1 MSEPKVI
8 RKDQLIISEEEIGG
22 HLDELVDKIV
32 LGDCFSVLPK
42 LPAEIADMIFVDPPY
57 NLQLPPKK
65 LIRWSGTVVNGVE
78 DRWDRFGSF
87 ADYDAFTERWLS
99 EVKRVMKPSA
109 TIWVIGTYHNIFRI
123 GRIMQD
129 LGYWIL
135 NDVIWLKTNPVPNF
149 LRVRFTNGTET
160 LIWAIKD
167 KEAKG
172 YTFNHEWAYKFG
184 YGKVGANVWE
194 LPLCAGNERLRDEQ
208 GQKIHSTQKPEKLL
222 ERVILTSTKP
232 GDFVLDPMAG
242 TCTTG
247 RVAKKFG
254 RRFLMIEKE
263 KKYVEAAAKRLSLS
277 KTLPGNND

>member
-1 MSEPKVI
+1 MNKPETAKKERIVI
-8 RKDQLIISEEEIGG
+8 PEEELEEYKGEII
-22 HLDELVDKIV
+22 DKIV

-42 LPAEIADMIFVDPPY
+42 LPPEIADMIFVDPPY

-78 DRWDRFGSF
+78 DRWDRFESF
-87 ADYDAFTERWLS
+87 AEYDAFTERWLS
-99 EVKRVMKPSA
+99 EIKRVMKPSA

-123 GRIMQD
+123 GKIMQD

-160 LIWAIKD
+160 LIWAVKD
-167 KEAKG
+167 KDAKG

-194 LPLCAGNERLRDEQ
+194 LPLCAGSERLRDDK
-208 GQKIHSTQKPEKLL
+208 GRKIHSTQKPERLL

-232 GDFVLDPMAG
+232 GDLVLDPMAG

-247 RVAKKFG
+247 FVAKKFG

-263 KKYVEAAAKRLSLS
+263 KRYVEAAAKRFSLLENLFE
-277 KTLPGNND
+277 KP